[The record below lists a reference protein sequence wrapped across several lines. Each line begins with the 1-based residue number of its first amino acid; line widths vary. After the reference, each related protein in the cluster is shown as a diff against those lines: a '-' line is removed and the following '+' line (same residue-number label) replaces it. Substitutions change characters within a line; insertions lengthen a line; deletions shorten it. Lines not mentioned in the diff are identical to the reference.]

1 MPFCFFDQSALTLTG
16 RLKRRHPSHCFR
28 IAKQGEKSNELARVK
43 SAKAA
48 EIESKDSEVR
58 ELRKELQAELETQ
71 RMTKKVLATTSKSLE
86 DAEARGKKLAKD
98 LVAKDKEL
106 SAKAADISR
115 LRDDLAASKAA
126 SKSLALELQRAT
138 QTGEAATNAQKTLTF
153 KYDEEMKS
161 MQTKV
166 EELSRNHDVQ
176 LKKLQ
181 DNLTQLHEK
190 YQKMEEGKNAE
201 IQRAVNAKTVGLPLV
216 AASRCRMKRAKAH
229 TFARNI

>member
-1 MPFCFFDQSALTLTG
+1 MDLTSVFTDRCEVILYKG
-16 RLKRRHPSHCFR
+16 QWIYPIFKCGWSGFQY
-28 IAKQGEKSNELARVK
+28 AKE
-43 SAKAA
+43 
-48 EIESKDSEVR
+48 ES
-58 ELRKELQAELETQ
+58 
-71 RMTKKVLATTSKSLE
+71 
-86 DAEARGKKLAKD
+86 
-98 LVAKDKEL
+98 
-106 SAKAADISR
+106 
-115 LRDDLAASKAA
+115 
-126 SKSLALELQRAT
+126 
-138 QTGEAATNAQKTLTF
+138 